1 MLDDLTEEQKEMIK
15 KSIEGFKEKIYWELQ
30 NNETNVLIFGN
41 DRISSTTGDMRLVM
55 FKLACMID
63 QMSMQSGKNRK
74 DILRGIR
81 EMFKMVDY
89 AKKENQK
96 D

>member
-63 QMSMQSGKNRK
+63 KMSMQSGKNRK